1 MSGDVMNNEE
11 DYAFDVAGYL
21 HVPSVLKPEEV
32 KELNQV
38 LDEMEKSTGM
48 LGWPV
53 PQREPFR
60 DLLVHPKLVWYLNQV
75 VGYGFR
81 LDQAPRLLAYQE
93 DEVMDKLVGGDEP
106 RNPSQAYYQQNGRR
120 SSQGIKVI

>member
-1 MSGDVMNNEE
+1 MSGEIMNNEE

-60 DLLVHPKLVWYLNQV
+60 DLLVHPKLVWYLNQI
-75 VGYGFR
+75 VGHGFR
-81 LDQAPRLLAYQE
+81 LDQAPRLLGYQGS
-93 DEVMDKLVGGDEP
+93 EVVKPDTERV
-106 RNPSQAYYQQNGRR
+106 RA
-120 SSQGIKVI
+120 